1 MKRVWQNI
9 AGIVIQSIYWTAF
22 CSIYSY
28 ATVYLQKL
36 SFSSSQVGLII
47 ALASFIAVIIQP
59 MIGAW
64 TDKGHA
70 IRLRTAALT
79 IVIITGLTSALM
91 IFYEVNH
98 TVIMAL
104 YLIELLGI
112 ISTMPLLNAMIIR
125 LTDAGG
131 KVGFGVAR
139 AFGSLAFALGSSG
152 LGLLIDQSSASVL
165 PMVSVVLLSLL
176 AVAIFAFPQSV
187 VTKQQGAVKQQVAVK
202 QSSDNAQ
209 NTFFDFIKRYP
220 GFLFV
225 ITGLALVFVFHTI
238 SNVFLVK
245 IIEANGGTEKQ
256 FGFALTLMASVEI
269 PTMIFSGA
277 LIKKFGTKHL
287 FMFAMVFYVARSTAL
302 FLSKDM
308 MGIYFAQILQAFSFA
323 LYIPISVAYVNDRM
337 AIFDKVKGQT
347 MIVSATTLGGVLGSI
362 VGGRV
367 IDQYG
372 IREVLLLG
380 LTSVSIGAVLVIIG
394 LIRNGRS
401 TGAQQE
407 IKV

>member
-70 IRLRTAALT
+70 IRLRTAALS
-79 IVIITGLTSALM
+79 IVITTGLTSALM
-91 IFYEVNH
+91 IFYEANH

-152 LGLLIDQSSASVL
+152 LGLLVDQSSASVL

-187 VTKQQGAVKQQVAVK
+187 AVKQQVATK
-202 QSSDNAQ
+202 QSSAMDQ

-269 PTMIFSGA
+269 PTMLLSGI

-287 FMFAMVFYVARSTAL
+287 FMFAMVFYVARSMAL
-302 FLSKDM
+302 FVSKDM
-308 MGIYFAQILQAFSFA
+308 MGIYFAQLLQAFSFA

-337 AIFDKVKGQT
+337 ALFDKVKGQT

-401 TGAQQE
+401 TETQQGTM
-407 IKV
+407 I

>member
-1 MKRVWQNI
+1 MKKTWQNI
-9 AGIVIQSIYWTAF
+9 AGIIIQSIYWTAF
-22 CSIYSY
+22 CSVYSY
-28 ATVYLQKL
+28 AAVYLQKL
-36 SFSSSQVGLII
+36 DFNSSKVGLII
-47 ALASFIAVIIQP
+47 AMASFIAVIIQP

-64 TDKGHA
+64 TDRGHS
-70 IRLRTAALT
+70 IRLRRAALS
-79 IVIITGLTSALM
+79 IALMTGATSALM
-91 IFYEVNH
+91 IFYEKNH
-98 TVIMAL
+98 TLIMIL
-104 YLIELLGI
+104 YLVELLGI
-112 ISTMPLLNAMIIR
+112 ISIMPLLNAMIIR

-131 KVGFGVAR
+131 KVSFGIAR

-152 LGLLIDQSSASVL
+152 LGLLVDQATATVL
-165 PMVSVVLLSLL
+165 PKVSLVLLVLL
-176 AVAIFAFPQSV
+176 ALSIFAFPQKTSN
-187 VTKQQGAVKQQVAVK
+187 T
-202 QSSDNAQ
+202 SSEPQLKKHDAGQ
-209 NTFFDFIKRYP
+209 KNTFFDFIKRYP
-220 GFLFV
+220 GFIFV
-225 ITGLALVFVFHTI
+225 ISGLAFVFIFHTI

-269 PTMIFSGA
+269 PTMLLSGI

-302 FLSKDM
+302 FVSQDM
-308 MGIYFAQILQAFSFA
+308 MGIYFAQFLQAFSFA

-337 AIFDKVKGQT
+337 ALFDKVKGQT

-380 LTSVSIGAVLVIIG
+380 LISVTLGAGLVIIG

-401 TGAQQE
+401 PEAQQG
-407 IKV
+407 IKSSLS

>member
-9 AGIVIQSIYWTAF
+9 AGIIIQSIYWTAF
-22 CSIYSY
+22 CSVYSY
-28 ATVYLQKL
+28 AAVYLQKL

-47 ALASFIAVIIQP
+47 ALSSFIAVIIQP

-64 TDKGHA
+64 TDKGDA
-70 IRLRTAALT
+70 KRLRTAALS
-79 IVIITGLTSALM
+79 IVIMTGLSSALM
-91 IFYEVNH
+91 IFYESNR
-98 TVIMAL
+98 TVIMVL

-152 LGLLIDQSSASVL
+152 LGFLVDQASASVL
-165 PMVSVVLLSLL
+165 PKVSLVLLSLL
-176 AVAIFAFPQSV
+176 AAAIFAFPQSV
-187 VTKQQGAVKQQVAVK
+187 ALKKQVAVK
-202 QSSDNAQ
+202 QQDGSK
-209 NTFFDFIKRYP
+209 NTFLSFIKRYP

-225 ITGLALVFVFHTI
+225 ITGLAMVFVFHTI

-287 FMFAMVFYVARSTAL
+287 FMFAMVFYVARSMAL
-302 FLSKDM
+302 FVSKDM
-308 MGIYFAQILQAFSFA
+308 MGIYFAQLLQAFSFA
-323 LYIPISVAYVNDRM
+323 LYIPISVAYVNERM
-337 AIFDKVKGQT
+337 ALFDKVKGQT
-347 MIVSATTLGGVLGSI
+347 MIVSATTLGGVVGSI
-362 VGGRV
+362 VGGNV
-367 IDQYG
+367 IDRYG

-380 LTSVSIGAVLVIIG
+380 LISVSIGAVLVIIG
-394 LIRNGRS
+394 LLRNGKS
-401 TGAQQE
+401 TEAQQG
-407 IKV
+407 IKI